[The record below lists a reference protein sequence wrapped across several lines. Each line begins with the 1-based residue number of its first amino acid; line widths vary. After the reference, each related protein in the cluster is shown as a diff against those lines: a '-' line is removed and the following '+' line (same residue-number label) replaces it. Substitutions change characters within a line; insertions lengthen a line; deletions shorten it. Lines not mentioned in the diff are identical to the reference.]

1 MVVGLSSHPSILG
14 DGSIPAS
21 GEDLAVTFH
30 LPYEYHGVIVQRDPG
45 QKLLSLNAAFMDA
58 SFECGASETASPTSV
73 GATVSHLFRCFCV
86 MGGLWVRCLS
96 LVC

>member
-21 GEDLAVTFH
+21 GEDLAVTFR

-45 QKLLSLNAAFMDA
+45 GS
-58 SFECGASETASPTSV
+58 CC
-73 GATVSHLFRCFCV
+73 R
-86 MGGLWVRCLS
+86 
-96 LVC
+96 